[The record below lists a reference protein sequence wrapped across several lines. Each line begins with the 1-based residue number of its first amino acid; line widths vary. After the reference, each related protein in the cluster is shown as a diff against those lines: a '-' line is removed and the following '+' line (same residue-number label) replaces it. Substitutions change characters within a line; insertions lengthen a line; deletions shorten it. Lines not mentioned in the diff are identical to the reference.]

1 MFCFEPQSFGAGDS
15 LSVQFLYDEDRL
27 RPGNHRRSRIPQ
39 LVWEPEYDPD
49 IVLDLNAMSIEKSW
63 TIAPLTN
70 GNYGSFDKQ
79 RRPTHRFE
87 AQDFPIVADHRMQ
100 LNRAFNPLLHGFQ
113 GVRGIDAFEQPTGL

>member
-1 MFCFEPQSFGAGDS
+1 MSCFEPQSFAAGDS
-15 LSVQFLYDEDRL
+15 LSIQFLHDEDPL

-70 GNYGSFDKQ
+70 GN
-79 RRPTHRFE
+79 
-87 AQDFPIVADHRMQ
+87 
-100 LNRAFNPLLHGFQ
+100 
-113 GVRGIDAFEQPTGL
+113 